1 MQEQRMAGIGSH
13 RQSSADNDSVR
24 GAHNLARK
32 ARILAQLSVCSRT
45 NIGILFVLR
54 RPKLPV
60 GSRVHTQY
68 SSVGEIGWAFR
79 FRCSGTSK
87 RSGHKDQSCIT
98 SNTLLCSALRSA
110 WRASRRH
117 ARRSLSE
124 SGSERFTPLPD
135 MTTTAT
141 MTAATTIPT
150 TTITIPRTTA
160 TLMPRPRAPTATT
173 ATILMHVP
181 LTDTTGLTTS

>member
-1 MQEQRMAGIGSH
+1 
-13 RQSSADNDSVR
+13 
-24 GAHNLARK
+24 LARTDNPPPIMT
-32 ARILAQLSVCSRT
+32 ASAVRIIWPKSQNSSPTLGLQPNQHWHSFCTPATETTCRKPGSYPVQLCRG
-45 NIGILFVLR
+45 NRLGFPIPLFR
-54 RPKLPV
+54 D
-60 GSRVHTQY
+60 
-68 SSVGEIGWAFR
+68 
-79 FRCSGTSK
+79 SK

-150 TTITIPRTTA
+150 TTIPSTTITIPGTTA